1 MADPVFTSEEILAF
15 VADPTPTR
23 MDSMFA
29 KLNAIAGT
37 KPTIQAEP
45 TLIILGGSPGVG
57 KSTFIKTQIVDKKF
71 GITGNDYFVISH
83 DNIMENFK
91 PFQDDIRRALEE
103 KTGIVLPKNYR
114 GNNSQVDA
122 NYAIIEPELSSLSG
136 QYVKYFNPHNP
147 HKLNIVRNLL
157 FQEAMKRNYNI
168 MYDTTFTSKK
178 DIIGEFIA
186 PYLSTSYKDIH
197 VIHIY
202 ATPSTIERHLNARH
216 KAFMKQKNYM
226 RAIPK
231 KMVGFFLGDN
241 KAGFKNVVRG
251 HGGDPRFKFYE
262 YDNTTYDGV
271 LTPVLS
277 VPNTESNNSSNGTG
291 ARRNNTK
298 KRSAAA
304 AAAAPNNSSKNMDAK
319 TQRARASSKKAVNM
333 LGPVNAVA
341 PLKSKNAN
349 ETAEVAVAA
358 NVLPKP
364 KGRAKPTAVVPV
376 PVAPSVPETTSGRPK
391 RETKSV
397 VRYGQ

>member
-1 MADPVFTSEEILAF
+1 
-15 VADPTPTR
+15 
-23 MDSMFA
+23 
-29 KLNAIAGT
+29 
-37 KPTIQAEP
+37 
-45 TLIILGGSPGVG
+45 
-57 KSTFIKTQIVDKKF
+57 
-71 GITGNDYFVISH
+71 
-83 DNIMENFK
+83 
-91 PFQDDIRRALEE
+91 
-103 KTGIVLPKNYR
+103 LPKA
-114 GNNSQVDA
+114 NNANIAA
-122 NYAIIEPELSSLSG
+122 NYAKIEPELGSLSG
-136 QYVKYFNPHNP
+136 TYVKYFNPHNP
-147 HKLNIVRNLL
+147 HNFNIVRNLI
-157 FQEAMKRNYNI
+157 FQEAMRRKYNI
-168 MYDTTFTSKK
+168 IYDTTFTAKK
-178 DIIGEFIA
+178 DIIEEHIT
-186 PYLSTSYKDIH
+186 PYVSPTSSPYSDIH

-231 KMVGFFLGDN
+231 KMVGFFVGDN
-241 KAGFKNVVRG
+241 KAGFKNAVRG

-277 VPNTESNNSSNGTG
+277 VPNTESNNSSNGMG

-304 AAAAPNNSSKNMDAK
+304 AAAAPNNSSKNVGAK

-349 ETAEVAVAA
+349 ETAEVAVAVAA
-358 NVLPKP
+358 NVPSKP
-364 KGRAKPTAVVPV
+364 KGRTKPTAVVPV

-391 RETKSV
+391 RETKSGKGK
-397 VRYGQ
+397 R